1 MKNFHAIWSPFFPS
15 EWKIP
20 LAVYPCWVE
29 LVCAF
34 AESDAIIFKCNFVL
48 APIEPLAL
56 SLCDCTVHFV
66 FELVGNPE
74 DRFSCNA
81 ANIFYEGFRFF
92 VHYENTPMEYTI
104 FCDFSRL

>member
-1 MKNFHAIWSPFFPS
+1 MQHLNEKFSRNLVAIFFPS
-15 EWKIP
+15 QWKIP

-81 ANIFYEGFRFF
+81 
-92 VHYENTPMEYTI
+92 VLP
-104 FCDFSRL
+104 